1 MHLSLHIDSEY
12 FSYVKYPP
20 VEHVRQ
26 IIPPRAD
33 LSARIF
39 VVGYLSVELK
49 GKPQFTLLSFKSVV
63 PRFSIY
69 YCFLKIRPS
78 NWVIKRP
85 SDTAT
90 YILTFTFIS
99 DFMTMKQIFSTKI

>member
-1 MHLSLHIDSEY
+1 MHYTLIVNISVI
-12 FSYVKYPP
+12 YPP

-26 IIPPRAD
+26 IIPTRTD

-69 YCFLKIRPS
+69 YRFLNIRPS
-78 NWVIKRP
+78 NWVIKRL
-85 SDTAT
+85 SDTEYIYFTDT
-90 YILTFTFIS
+90 YILTFTL
-99 DFMTMKQIFSTKI
+99 